1 MWPKRLYI
9 RLNDF
14 PHTCGKRIKSFT
26 YQTEKVS
33 KSWCEER
40 FKSYLALEGFHR
52 QVYNHVSFEGLF
64 LDERFEAH
72 VTLEW
77 PDTGMD

>member
-1 MWPKRLYI
+1 M
-9 RLNDF
+9 NQ
-14 PHTCGKRIKSFT
+14 KSFT
-26 YQTEKVS
+26 NQMVKVS
-33 KSWCEER
+33 KRWCEEH

-52 QVYNHVSFEGLF
+52 QVYDHVSFERLF

-77 PDTGMD
+77 PDAGVD

>member
-1 MWPKRLYI
+1 MV
-9 RLNDF
+9 
-14 PHTCGKRIKSFT
+14 
-26 YQTEKVS
+26 KVS
-33 KSWCEER
+33 KRWCEEH

-52 QVYNHVSFEGLF
+52 QVYDHVSFERLF

-77 PDTGMD
+77 PDAGVD